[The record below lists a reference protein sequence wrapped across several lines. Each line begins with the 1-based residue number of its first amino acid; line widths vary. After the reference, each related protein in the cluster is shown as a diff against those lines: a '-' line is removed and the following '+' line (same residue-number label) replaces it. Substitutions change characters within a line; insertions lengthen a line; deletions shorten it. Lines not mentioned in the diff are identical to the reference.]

1 MDLGGF
7 DVATFYYA
15 NLSVDA
21 TTGASLG
28 ASVHRGHFSGNSFAF
43 EDVRTFNSANP
54 NDVYDKEAMAAAKDG
69 SGAAYV
75 TLTNFKQLPG
85 CPAGTTGLGEIT
97 VWHTTDSG
105 NTWLGPDVA
114 GPDLSD
120 PGSCGATGVLQQSS
134 VPAIGPNG
142 QVYVIWSEGPT
153 FTSTGVTTDAKIVV
167 ATSLDGGVTFGAPV
181 TVANINSLRQDPPVG
196 YNRDRFNDHPRI
208 GVATTGSNRGR
219 VYVTFAGALAPVTPG
234 SVSPCPAPVTG
245 LCRSQNLTSIQIFIS
260 HSDDQGQ
267 TWSTPVAVAP
277 SEPDTGVKRVWP
289 VVTVEPGG
297 NVDVVYYESQEV
309 PTSSNPFCTVRVA
322 TLSGGVPLRRRG
334 TANSLVDTFWAQSL
348 DGGATFQTLLNVTTA
363 TSNWCT
369 AVSNVTPNFGDYI
382 GSTSGGNHV
391 FPVWADG
398 RNGVPDTFY
407 ATIQS
412 AGKSH

>member
-1 MDLGGF
+1 
-7 DVATFYYA
+7 
-15 NLSVDA
+15 
-21 TTGASLG
+21 
-28 ASVHRGHFSGNSFAF
+28 
-43 EDVRTFNSANP
+43 
-54 NDVYDKEAMAAAKDG
+54 
-69 SGAAYV
+69 
-75 TLTNFKQLPG
+75 
-85 CPAGTTGLGEIT
+85 
-97 VWHTTDSG
+97 
-105 NTWLGPDVA
+105 
-114 GPDLSD
+114 
-120 PGSCGATGVLQQSS
+120 
-134 VPAIGPNG
+134 
-142 QVYVIWSEGPT
+142 
-153 FTSTGVTTDAKIVV
+153 
-167 ATSLDGGVTFGAPV
+167 
-181 TVANINSLRQDPPVG
+181 
-196 YNRDRFNDHPRI
+196 
-208 GVATTGSNRGR
+208 
-219 VYVTFAGALAPVTPG
+219 
-234 SVSPCPAPVTG
+234 
-245 LCRSQNLTSIQIFIS
+245 
-260 HSDDQGQ
+260 
-267 TWSTPVAVAP
+267 VAVAP